1 MAATIAAPRRTD
13 WRARTAGVRSRWSEL
28 PTWGQAG
35 IVLALLLL
43 ISGYIRTRFIG
54 GQFWMDEALSV
65 GIASHNLAAI
75 PGVLRHD
82 GSPPLFYVLLHGW
95 MTLFGPSESATHAM
109 SLLFALL
116 TVPIGMWAGWSLFG
130 RRAGYMTAILFAF
143 SAFLTQYSQETRM
156 YALMGLLGL
165 LATAGFL
172 HAFLY
177 RRRGFLILFA
187 VAQAAMLYTHAWGI
201 FFGAGSVLALIPIWR
216 ASPDRRG
223 IVRDALMAYVGAG
236 ILFAPWLPT
245 FIYQAQHTAAPWDSS
260 PRFGAP
266 VQLSRDLLGGDR
278 VAVALL
284 IAAVIGFIALV
295 RSERGAAAELAT
307 PAASRPRSPEITALW
322 VLIALPVATLALAWI
337 ASQITPAWVSRYFA
351 PTLGPIILLAA
362 FGCSRAGVVG
372 IVAIAASIVFLAN
385 PASFTPEFKSDVR
398 GIGGEM
404 TPLVHPHDLVIVAQ
418 PEQVP
423 LAWYYLP
430 PGLQYA
436 NTIGRVGDPRYMNWV
451 DALNH
456 LTDTNWSATAQS
468 LIASLRPGQ
477 QVLFVRP
484 LTEGAQSWQAP
495 WTQMV
500 RRRAAQWGSILSS
513 DPSLKAV
520 AVAPHNYRGACCVAD
535 SAVLYQKVS

>member
-1 MAATIAAPRRTD
+1 MAATIAAPRPTD
-13 WRARTAGVRSRWSEL
+13 WRARTAGVRARWSRL
-28 PTWGQAG
+28 PIWAQAG
-35 IVLALLLL
+35 LVLALLLL

-95 MTLFGPSESATHAM
+95 MTLFGPGESATHAM

-130 RRAGYMTAILFAF
+130 RRAGYMTAVLFAF

-165 LATAGFL
+165 LGTAGFL

-223 IVRDALMAYVGAG
+223 LVRDALMAYLGVG

-278 VAVALL
+278 VSVALL

-295 RSERGAAAELAT
+295 RGERRPAAERPT
-307 PAASRPRSPEITALW
+307 PAARATRSPDVTALW
-322 VLIALPVATLALAWI
+322 ALIALPVATLALAWF

-398 GIGGEM
+398 DIGGEM
-404 TPLVHPHDLVIVAQ
+404 TPLVHAGDLVIVTQ

-423 LAWYYLP
+423 LTWYYLP

-451 DALNH
+451 DALRH
-456 LTDTNWSATAQS
+456 VTDTNWSATAQS
-468 LIASLRPGQ
+468 LVASLRPGQ

-495 WTQMV
+495 WTQIV
-500 RRRAAQWGSILSS
+500 RRRSAQWGSILSS
-513 DPSLKAV
+513 DPSLKVV